1 MEGRPLR
8 DEPRFGGDYQKYR
21 QAYKAWHERERTRRS
36 KLLTLPALA
45 PERPTVS
52 ASADGAM
59 PWRTH
64 ENEKVTVND
73 DAETVVSLDGRQR
86 SRLPDLRSVTFQ
98 LPPDDQRRA
107 TASAAV
113 PAVPAVP
120 AVEEHQCSGC
130 PPAHAAPPV
139 PRAELV
145 RARESIFVVPGVECL
160 GCLLGHRTLKPVQD
174 AIRSNAAYMDEA
186 GVLASAL
193 RAYEQIRAKCRAE
206 GVEAPGWTTA
216 GIRTHFW
223 EHALDPVL
231 EAVRMV
237 RQLDAVQCLLME
249 TLQGG
254 GETPASTLR
263 LLDQVSQALAKQH
276 AWLETVSRACLSE
289 PASASAAPAAP
300 SALPAGGY
308 CAWEQTRR
316 ARGHAHK
323 RGRSAGST
331 LLAPSE
337 NAHKRHPSAG
347 STVVTG
353 EDRRPASSAS
363 AGPPAHHHASYAES
377 PRAAAVRAA
386 IAAPP
391 KAAAPAPMA
400 TAAVAAMDASLAR
413 QVLGEFLASYA
424 RPCTPAPAK
433 AFKVQRTLKEAFG
446 GAAASNVL
454 QRSRRGTLRAAL
466 LESCC
471 CRIPHAA

>member
-276 AWLETVSRACLSE
+276 AWVETVSRACLSE

-300 SALPAGGY
+300 SALPAGGC

-323 RGRSAGST
+323 RRRST
-331 LLAPSE
+331 
-337 NAHKRHPSAG
+337 G
-347 STVVTG
+347 STVLTG

-454 QRSRRGTLRAAL
+454 QRSRRGTLR
-466 LESCC
+466 SRC
-471 CRIPHAA
+471 CRIPPAA

>member
-1 MEGRPLR
+1 MNGRPLR
-8 DEPRFGGDYQKYR
+8 DDPRFGGDYQKYR

-36 KLLTLPALA
+36 KLLTLPALD

-107 TASAAV
+107 TASAAAA
-113 PAVPAVP
+113 AVPAVP

-160 GCLLGHRTLKPVQD
+160 GCLLGHHTLKPVQD

-237 RQLDAVQCLLME
+237 RQLDAVQRLLME

-276 AWLETVSRACLSE
+276 AWVETVSRACLSE
-289 PASASAAPAAP
+289 PASAPPAPPAP
-300 SALPAGGY
+300 SALPAGGG

-323 RGRSAGST
+323 RYKGTSAGST
-331 LLAPSE
+331 LLAPS
-337 NAHKRHPSAG
+337 AHADNHHPSAG
-347 STVVTG
+347 SKLPAS
-353 EDRRPASSAS
+353 RPASSAS
-363 AGPPAHHHASYAES
+363 TAAPAHHRASYADS

-391 KAAAPAPMA
+391 KAPAPAPMA

-454 QRSRRGTLRAAL
+454 QRSRRGTLR
-466 LESCC
+466 SRC
-471 CRIPHAA
+471 CRIPPAA